1 MTDTTF
7 RGTELVNPLLLH
19 NTNSL
24 INDFVSVN
32 CKWFKLCI
40 AHFFIFFSLL
50 ISGKIGCDRRDIRG
64 RDFVHSYP
72 KKNLYDFFFNQLRM
86 GCKAENFF

>member
-1 MTDTTF
+1 MTDVTF
-7 RGTELVNPLLLH
+7 RGTELINPLLLH

-40 AHFFIFFSLL
+40 VYFFLSYF
-50 ISGKIGCDRRDIRG
+50 SGKIGCDRRDIRG
-64 RDFVHSYP
+64 LNFQFST
-72 KKNLYDFFFNQLRM
+72 KNLYDLQCLF
-86 GCKAENFF
+86 NFFWEIY